1 MDDETCSI
9 LLVTNC
15 ECSTFSSSSSSFP
28 LSICISDATANI
40 NSDIVST
47 TIMINNN

>member
-15 ECSTFSSSSSSFP
+15 ECSTFSSSSYFP

-40 NSDIVST
+40 NSDN
-47 TIMINNN
+47 INNNNDQQ